1 MSTLDLSRLT
11 EAEAIELETLLD
23 IEDRSGP
30 YSPHRL
36 TDRQKLFL
44 DLPHS
49 EAFYGGAAG
58 GGKSDALLMGAL
70 QYADVP
76 GYSALILRRTFA
88 DLAKPGALMDRAH
101 AWLRGSG
108 ARWNEQKKQ
117 WRFPNGAVLSF
128 GYLDNATDIYQFQ
141 SAEYQYIAFDEL
153 TQFTEAQ
160 YLYMF
165 SRRRRLADANVPVR
179 TRSASN
185 PGGIGAEWV
194 QQRFIPDD
202 WTPEMGRE
210 LRLWDK
216 DGRIFVPARLVDN
229 PHLDQLTYEESLA
242 ELDDVTRAQLL
253 EGDWQIRMRG
263 NIYTSWSDG
272 PNGHHVITWSQ
283 FKSVYGQA
291 SIPDHW
297 FGACGQDWGFD
308 PDPCATIWNF
318 VAAANGPLPGTVFVP
333 KVLTCRKMIPDD
345 VGDQIKAVEA
355 AEGWGDRLQYRV
367 MSHEASSQQATYKVK
382 HKLSFQKWKPDVHGG
397 IAQMQHMLRI
407 IDKDKPH
414 PFKPHLMGR
423 PRYFVIVPDDQ
434 IVNPKGD
441 DGLALLRSEFAQYKY
456 TEQRITDVKGSMK
469 IVPFDFFNHY
479 MDAQRGIAAKWFA
492 AIAALKDY
500 EVIERQLPESLQVEN
515 DPKTT
520 GWDQEGWLM
529 ARAIALGK
537 VKKAEEKKNQS
548 MDDPWNS
555 ASPLDK
561 LDKDN
566 SPWGNWEQS

>member
-1 MSTLDLSRLT
+1 MGAFSPQLARLQRLLG
-11 EAEAIELETLLD
+11 LETRQA
-23 IEDRSGP
+23 ESGSYQRQEATP
-30 YSPHRL
+30 
-36 TDRQKLFL
+36 RQKLFL
-44 DLPHS
+44 ELPHK

-58 GGKSDALLMGAL
+58 GGKSSALLMAAL
-70 QYADVP
+70 EHAHVP
-76 GYSALILRRTFA
+76 GYSALLLRRTFQ
-88 DLAKPGALMDRAH
+88 DLSKPGALMDRARE
-101 AWLRGSG
+101 WLASSG

-117 WRFPNGAVLSF
+117 WRFPSGAVVAF
-128 GYLDNATDIYQFQ
+128 GYLENESDIYQYQ
-141 SAEYQYIAFDEL
+141 GAEYQFIGFDEL
-153 TQFTEAQ
+153 TQFTERQ
-160 YLYMF
+160 YTYLF
-165 SRRRRLADANVPVR
+165 SRLRRLSGQEIPLR
-179 TRSASN
+179 MRSASN

-194 QQRFIPDD
+194 QQRFIPDN
-202 WTPEMGRE
+202 WIPEHGRDLALIE
-210 LRLWDK
+210 K
-216 DGRIFVPARLVDN
+216 DGRAFVPAKLVDN
-229 PHLDQLTYEESLA
+229 PYLDQAAYEESLA

-272 PNGHHVITWSQ
+272 PNGYHVITWSQ

-308 PDPCATIWNF
+308 PDPCATVWNF

-355 AEGWGDRLQYRV
+355 AEQWGARLQYRV
-367 MSHEASSQQATYKVK
+367 IGHEASSQQATYKVK
-382 HKLSFQKWKPDVHGG
+382 HNLSFQKWKPDVHGG
-397 IAQMQHMLRI
+397 IAQMQHMLRL
-407 IDKDKPH
+407 IDTDKPH

-434 IVNPKGD
+434 MVNPKGD

-492 AIAALKDY
+492 TIAALKDY
-500 EVIERQLPESLQVEN
+500 EIIERQLPESLQVEN

-537 VKKAEEKKNQS
+537 IKKAEEKKNRS
-548 MDDPWNS
+548 LDDPWG
-555 ASPLDK
+555 AGSPLDNMT
-561 LDKDN
+561 D
-566 SPWGNWEQS
+566 SPWQNWEQK